1 MSYRVF
7 FAMSSGL
14 KEPITVPKGTLKE
27 ILDRVALTEKTLGL
41 EVEQYQDNPK
51 HWKDTKPKDGVSDET
66 FCEVAEEHNRFVRW
80 LYQRFE
86 EYSKTPA
93 ADGETITIEDAAS
106 FWYGLSIIDVP
117 AHRWTGDYYRERM
130 EAIYEAMRGRE
141 GEGNVFDSKPLKPR
155 QAADVINLFSQFLDH
170 DDLRLDVPKDC
181 DHLASLDDGGYE
193 WCEKCGAVTY
203 EHAELCRKRG
213 CPLKELFT
221 EEKEGD

>member
-1 MSYRVF
+1 
-7 FAMSSGL
+7 MSSGL
-14 KEPITVPKGTLKE
+14 KEPITVPKGMLKE
-27 ILDRVALTEKTLGL
+27 ILDRVALTEKMLGL
-41 EVEQYQDNPK
+41 EVEQYRVDTPK
-51 HWKDTKPKDGVSDET
+51 YWRDPSKPKEGVSNET
-66 FCEVAEEHNRFVRW
+66 FCDVASEHNRFVRW
-80 LYQRFE
+80 LYQRFG

-93 ADGETITIEDAAS
+93 VDGETITIEDAAT
-106 FWYGLSIIDVP
+106 FWHGLKIIDVP
-117 AHRWTGDYYRERM
+117 AHKWTGDYYKARM
-130 EAIYEAMRGRE
+130 DALYEAMRGRE
-141 GEGNVFDSKPLKPR
+141 SEGIIFDSKPLTPR

-203 EHAELCRKRG
+203 EYAELCRKRG